1 MPENNGYS
9 STIRGWLVA
18 DGHRLALA
26 QVGPDHCVV
35 RRSVA
40 IPPIEAELVIEVD
53 GDERRS
59 RVFLQDGIS
68 EDSTFVKFADR

>member
-9 STIRGWLVA
+9 SAIRGWLVA
-18 DGHRLALA
+18 GGRRLALA

-40 IPPIEAELVIEVD
+40 TPPIEAELVIEID
-53 GDERRS
+53 GDERRR